1 MKMISSCSLSVD
13 CSVSMYSLSLR
24 NNYTIVNL
32 TSIVFLSSYTLA
44 VDLMKREF
52 RQLRISQLDRNLE
65 LGRGLPPRPSG
76 GWIASVREA
85 LGLSQRQVGKKMRA
99 SGQAVQQFEQAE
111 AQDRIT
117 LRALRRVAGTMGCEL
132 VYVLVPKSGSF
143 AELAEEPT
151 RERVARD
158 VKSVVHTMALED
170 QKPENATQLTEDEAQ
185 RRLNRSKT
193 R

>member
-1 MKMISSCSLSVD
+1 MDRKDKPALDIYCLSGKLYIDRNIMKP
-13 CSVSMYSLSLR
+13 
-24 NNYTIVNL
+24 
-32 TSIVFLSSYTLA
+32 
-44 VDLMKREF
+44 EF
-52 RQLRISQLDRNLE
+52 RQLRLSQLDRNLE
-65 LGRGLPPRPSG
+65 LARSLPPRPSG

-85 LGLSQRQVGKKMRA
+85 LGLSQRQVGKKMRT
-99 SGQAVQQFEQAE
+99 SGQAVQQFERSEAE
-111 AQDRIT
+111 DRIT
-117 LRALRRVAGTMGCEL
+117 LRALRRVAGTMRCEL

-170 QKPENATQLTEDEAQ
+170 QKPENANQLTEDEAQ

>member
-1 MKMISSCSLSVD
+1 MKL
-13 CSVSMYSLSLR
+13 
-24 NNYTIVNL
+24 
-32 TSIVFLSSYTLA
+32 
-44 VDLMKREF
+44 EF
-52 RQLRISQLDRNLE
+52 RQLRLSQLDRKLG
-65 LGRGLPPRPSG
+65 LGRSLPPRPSG

-85 LGLSQRQVGKKMRA
+85 LGLSQRQVGKKMRV
-99 SGQAVQQFEQAE
+99 SGQAIQQFEQAE
-111 AQDRIT
+111 AKDRIT
-117 LRALRRVAGTMGCEL
+117 LRALRRVAAAMGCAL
-132 VYVLVPKSGSF
+132 VYVLVPTSGSF

-185 RRLNRSKT
+185 RRLHRGKT